1 MESLITIPDVME
13 RLKIGRTMTYR
24 LIRSGELPSVKLG
37 RARRVSATALD
48 AYINTLPGEIGL
60 CGEGP
65 G

>member
-37 RARRVSATALD
+37 RAPSLRHR
-48 AYINTLPGEIGL
+48 P
-60 CGEGP
+60 
-65 G
+65 